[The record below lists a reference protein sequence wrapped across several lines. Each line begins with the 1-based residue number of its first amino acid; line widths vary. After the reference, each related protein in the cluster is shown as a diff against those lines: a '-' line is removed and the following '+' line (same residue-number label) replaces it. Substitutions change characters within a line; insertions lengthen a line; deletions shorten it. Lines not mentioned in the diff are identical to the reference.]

1 MRLMATFGTVKAT
14 GTDPLSSAEWFEP
27 LADQGEI
34 PFAFLN
40 RFSRRFTNSEAIAV
54 QREATGT

>member
-1 MRLMATFGTVKAT
+1 MATFGTVRAT

-27 LADQGEI
+27 VVDQGEI
-34 PFAFLN
+34 QYTFLN

-54 QREATGT
+54 QREATGA